1 MLLYYLIKYLIHPIE
16 KSVYEINLEYQSR
29 SDTGCGGQVIKTL
42 NGKIFDKN
50 DNISNN
56 KHNYYNIENIIMK
69 DSYVPTGVMKQY
81 TLLWNNMLANN
92 NSTMAGAEKLVE
104 ALSDLLLDEYVNH
117 NGEECMEDEQPASNN
132 MFGI

>member
-1 MLLYYLIKYLIHPIE
+1 MH
-16 KSVYEINLEYQSR
+16 
-29 SDTGCGGQVIKTL
+29 
-42 NGKIFDKN
+42 KILDKN

-117 NGEECMEDEQPASNN
+117 NGEECMEDEQPTSNN

>member
-1 MLLYYLIKYLIHPIE
+1 MH
-16 KSVYEINLEYQSR
+16 
-29 SDTGCGGQVIKTL
+29 
-42 NGKIFDKN
+42 KIFDIN

-117 NGEECMEDEQPASNN
+117 NGEECMEDEQPTSNN

>member
-1 MLLYYLIKYLIHPIE
+1 
-16 KSVYEINLEYQSR
+16 
-29 SDTGCGGQVIKTL
+29 
-42 NGKIFDKN
+42 
-50 DNISNN
+50 
-56 KHNYYNIENIIMK
+56 MK

-117 NGEECMEDEQPASNN
+117 NGEECMEDEQPTSNN

>member
-1 MLLYYLIKYLIHPIE
+1 MH
-16 KSVYEINLEYQSR
+16 
-29 SDTGCGGQVIKTL
+29 
-42 NGKIFDKN
+42 KIFDKN